1 MQECIKLL
9 PLSYINQLGVQE
21 EDLYKILGLW
31 GQTYRKYHSLEHL
44 YDLLDQIN
52 SNDDLSKDNK
62 NLLSTVALFHDVIYH
77 PRKRD
82 NVAMSVELFKRCIKS
97 SKHKDIDTIAR
108 IIQETDSHI
117 STCKLSKIFCD
128 YDTQILRQ
136 GFSSLLQWE
145 HKISSEFQF
154 MDYKKY
160 ADLRIQFL
168 EPYVKTNPSIITLIE
183 YVRFRKPS
191 IAIYPG
197 SFAPFHSG
205 HMNILNK
212 AENIFDKVIVAV
224 GVNPDKDLGSG
235 DVTARIQELEDIL
248 VNREVLFYQGYL
260 TDLVQSLPKKT
271 AIVRGLRNG
280 YDLEYEMNQ
289 LRFIEDM
296 ANISPQVCFIPCDR
310 EYSYISSTAI
320 RNMAKFEGNREEKY
334 LPKKVII

>member
-9 PLSYINQLGVQE
+9 PLSYISELGVQE

-31 GQTYRKYHSLEHL
+31 GQTYRKYHNLEHL
-44 YDLLDQIN
+44 YDLLEQISLN
-52 SNDDLSKDNK
+52 KDLNKEEKD
-62 NLLSTVALFHDVIYH
+62 LLCAVALFHDVVYH

-82 NVAMSVELFKRCIKS
+82 NVAMSVELFERCTKTSQHQDIK
-97 SKHKDIDTIAR
+97 TISR
-108 IIQETDSHI
+108 IINDTDSHRA
-117 STCKLSKIFCD
+117 TCKLSQIFCD
-128 YDTQILRQ
+128 YDTKILKQ
-136 GFSSLLQWE
+136 GFSALLQWE

-154 MDYKKY
+154 MDYDKY
-160 ADLRIQFL
+160 AELRIQFL
-168 EPYVKTNPSIITLIE
+168 ENYSELNPSILTLIE

-191 IAIYPG
+191 IAVYPG

-224 GVNPDKDLGSG
+224 GVNPDKSLGDS
-235 DVTARIQELEDIL
+235 DVAARIKELEDIL

-296 ANISPQVCFIPCDR
+296 AIKSPQVCFIPCDR

-320 RNMAKFEGNREEKY
+320 RNMSKFEGNREEKY

>member
-1 MQECIKLL
+1 MQESIKRL
-9 PLSYINQLGVQE
+9 PLAYINELGVQE

-31 GQTYRKYHSLEHL
+31 GQTYRRYHNLDHL
-44 YDLLDQIN
+44 HDLLEQIDN
-52 SNDDLSKDNK
+52 NTEINKENK
-62 NLLSTVALFHDVIYH
+62 NLLSVVALFHDVVYN

-82 NVAMSVELFKRCIKS
+82 NVAMSIELFERCIKNS
-97 SKHKDIDTIAR
+97 DHQDIATISR
-108 IIQETDSHI
+108 IIKDTDSHKA
-117 STCKLSKIFCD
+117 TCKLSQIFCD
-128 YDTQILRQ
+128 YDTKILSQ
-136 GFSSLLQWE
+136 GFSALLQWE

-154 MDYKKY
+154 MAYGKY
-160 ADLRIQFL
+160 AELRIQFL
-168 EPYVKTNPSIITLIE
+168 QNYAALNPSILTLIE

-191 IAIYPG
+191 IAVYPG

-224 GVNPDKDLGSG
+224 GVNPDKNLADK
-235 DVTARIQELEDIL
+235 DVSSRTKELEDIL

-296 ANISPQVCFIPCDR
+296 AFKSPQVCFIPCDR
-310 EYSYISSTAI
+310 EFSYISSTAI
-320 RNMAKFEGNREEKY
+320 RNMAKFEGNREQKY